1 MEKSIVSQKTATTI
15 FLLGFMAS
23 GKSSYGRKAAKR
35 LELPFID
42 LDAEIEKKM
51 GMSIPELFQKQGEQA
66 FRAIEFQTLS
76 DLLPQSG
83 IISLGGG
90 TVCNQ
95 DVWDLLKGHGL
106 TVFLDMPFEQCL
118 GRLRSSNKDRP
129 LAANLEDKEAIDT
142 LRALYQTR
150 QEIYHLAD
158 HKVDFPYDHKSL
170 ANSLSSWI
178 KR

>member
-1 MEKSIVSQKTATTI
+1 MEKSIISQQTKTI

-42 LDAEIEKKM
+42 LDAQIEKEK

-66 FRAIEFQTLS
+66 FRAIEFETLS
-76 DLLPQSG
+76 NLLPQPG

-118 GRLRSSNKDRP
+118 GRLRTSKKARP
-129 LAANLEDKEAIDT
+129 LAANLENKVAIDT
-142 LRALYQTR
+142 LRTLYEIR
-150 QEIYHLAD
+150 QENYHLAD

-170 ANSLSSWI
+170 ANNLSSWM

>member
-1 MEKSIVSQKTATTI
+1 MENSIVSQKTTKTI

-51 GMSIPELFQKQGEQA
+51 GMSIPQLFQKQGEQA
-66 FRAIEFQTLS
+66 FRAIEFETLS
-76 DLLPQSG
+76 NLLPQSG

-95 DVWDLLKGHGL
+95 DVWDLLKGNGI

-118 GRLRSSNKDRP
+118 GRLRTSKKARP
-129 LAANLEDKEAIDT
+129 LAASLEDKEAINRLRT
-142 LRALYQTR
+142 LYETR

-170 ANSLSSWI
+170 ADSLSSWI
-178 KR
+178 KG

>member
-1 MEKSIVSQKTATTI
+1 MEKPVISQETPITI

-42 LDAEIEKKM
+42 LDAAIEKEM
-51 GMSIPELFQKQGEQA
+51 SMSIPELFQKQGEQA
-66 FRAIEFQTLS
+66 FRAIEFETLS
-76 DLLPQSG
+76 NLLPQSG

-90 TVCNQ
+90 AVCNQ
-95 DVWDLLKGHGL
+95 KIWPLLKVHGL

-118 GRLRSSNKDRP
+118 GRLRTSKKARP
-129 LAANLEDKEAIDT
+129 LAENLENKEAVDNLRT
-142 LRALYQTR
+142 LYKSR
-150 QEIYHLAD
+150 QDNYNLAD
-158 HKVDFPYDHKSL
+158 HKVDFPFDHKSL

-178 KR
+178 KG

>member
-1 MEKSIVSQKTATTI
+1 
-15 FLLGFMAS
+15 MAS

-35 LELPFID
+35 LALPFID
-42 LDAEIEKKM
+42 LDAEIEKKTD
-51 GMSIPELFQKQGEQA
+51 MSIPELFQKRGEQV
-66 FRAIEFQTLS
+66 FRTIEFETLS
-76 DLLPQSG
+76 NLLPQTG

-90 TVCNQ
+90 TVWNQ
-95 DVWDLLKGHGL
+95 DVWDLIKGHGI

-118 GRLRSSNKDRP
+118 GRLRTSKKARP
-129 LAANLEDKEAIDT
+129 LAANLEDKEAVNRLRT
-142 LRALYQTR
+142 LYEAR

-178 KR
+178 RG